1 MGLPGDVKTPGEML
15 QEARESRV
23 MTIEQLS
30 GITKIPERL
39 LNALERDEHHKL
51 SEPLYVK
58 SFLRTYAGPVGLDP
72 HEIVAVYETQAGL
85 IAPAGAPLPSGATT
99 NKKSTAS
106 APTKGRSAKG
116 KPTAVTPPGV
126 GPVSVAS
133 KKESPD
139 TTIALEVEV
148 QRVGIAYGHLL
159 FRGGLVVIAL
169 VAIAFVVWFLATGKL
184 ASSGDGGGGGEIGRP
199 AVESLLS
206 TAENLPTVAAEVT
219 PEAATEADVPASPE
233 PITNREADPEGI
245 GNDAGPEDEIAT
257 DGGARVV
264 DAAASRRLGST
275 TISPE
280 QLLASSDRLAGAWMN
295 ADRPEFPRARRG
307 DRRIDFRDQGARDL
321 VLRLICQ
328 QPVSIRVAVDGG
340 TAQPVAWPP
349 VDRVGRLPAWRV
361 AAGEPYAV
369 RRGLVVYWGAAQRF
383 AILLG
388 RTEGI
393 ELTLNGLPLAPEDL
407 PVGEEIV
414 LDASSVRAAAGGA
427 SGP

>member
-51 SEPLYVK
+51 SGPIYVK
-58 SFLRTYAGPVGLDP
+58 SFLRTYAGAVGLDP
-72 HEIVAVYETQAGL
+72 HEIVAVYEAQAGL
-85 IAPAGAPLPSGATT
+85 IAPAGVSSSSGTT
-99 NKKSTAS
+99 TSMQTTAS
-106 APTKGRSAKG
+106 APSKGRPAPG
-116 KPTAVTPPGV
+116 APAAVTPPGV
-126 GPVSVAS
+126 GPESVAA
-133 KKESPD
+133 KKEFLD

-159 FRGGLVVIAL
+159 IRGGLVVIAL
-169 VAIAFVVWFLATGKL
+169 AAIAIVVWFLATGKL
-184 ASSGDGGGGGEIGRP
+184 TGGGDGGGGEVGRP

-206 TAENLPTVAAEVT
+206 TAENLPKMTAEPTAEVA
-219 PEAATEADVPASPE
+219 PEV
-233 PITNREADPEGI
+233 I
-245 GNDAGPEDEIAT
+245 GNGVGPEDEFTT
-257 DGGARVV
+257 DGGARVA
-264 DAAASRRLGST
+264 DAAASRRLGPT

-280 QLLASSDRLAGAWMN
+280 QMLALPDRLAGAWMD

-307 DRRIDFRDQGARDL
+307 DRRIDFREQGARDL

-349 VDRVGRLPAWRV
+349 VDRIGRLPASRV

-369 RRGLVVYWGAAQRF
+369 RRGLAVYWGAVQGF

-388 RTEGI
+388 RTDDI
-393 ELTLNGLPLAPEDL
+393 ELTLNGVPLASEDL
-407 PVGEEIV
+407 PPGEEIM
-414 LDASSVRAAAGGA
+414 LDASSVPVTAGGA